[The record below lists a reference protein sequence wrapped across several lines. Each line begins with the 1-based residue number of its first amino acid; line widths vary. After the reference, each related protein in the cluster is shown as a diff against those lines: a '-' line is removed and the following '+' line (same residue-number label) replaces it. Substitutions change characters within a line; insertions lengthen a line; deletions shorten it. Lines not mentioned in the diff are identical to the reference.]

1 MSNLYEISTALENG
15 IWVDEET
22 GEINEELLNNLNMAF
37 DDKAENIACYIKD
50 LVADAAKIK
59 AEETA
64 LAERRKRKENKA
76 ESLKKY
82 ITSIMQLANRPKL
95 EYTRATIRISTN
107 KAIEVDDSFVEW
119 AKSNADD
126 LLTYKEPT
134 PNKTAIKAVLDSGKE
149 VQGAKIV
156 EHTNINIK

>member
-1 MSNLYEISTALENG
+1 MSNLYEISTALESK

-76 ESLKKY
+76 KSLKKY
-82 ITSIMQLANRPKL
+82 ITQIMQLANRPKL
-95 EYTRATIRISTN
+95 EYTRTTIRISTS
-107 KAIEVDDSFVEW
+107 KAVEVDDTFIEW

-134 PNKTAIKAVLDSGKE
+134 ANKSAIKTALESGKE
-149 VQGAKIV
+149 VQGAKII